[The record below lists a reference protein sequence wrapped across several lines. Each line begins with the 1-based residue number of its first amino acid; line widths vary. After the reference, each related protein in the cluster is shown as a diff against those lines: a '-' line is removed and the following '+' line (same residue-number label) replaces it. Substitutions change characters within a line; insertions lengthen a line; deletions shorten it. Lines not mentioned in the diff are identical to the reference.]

1 MQESKGHRK
10 FDQQFK
16 EEAVRLVTEGGRS
29 VTEVAHGLGIHEN
42 LLHTWKR
49 KHKEDPAGSFPGKG
63 HLKPQDE
70 EFKRLQKENANLK
83 EDREILK
90 KAFGHLLKTPQMKYW
105 FMDQH
110 RSWHG
115 VQRMCRVIGASR
127 SGYYGWRRQP
137 QSKRHKDNEKIL
149 MEIKESH
156 KNSRRAY
163 GSPRITK
170 DIQARGTK
178 CSENR
183 VARLMKVHGIIAK
196 TKKKFKAT
204 TNSKHN
210 LPVAPNLLN
219 QNFVAE
225 KPNTVWVSDITYI
238 ATLEGWLYLAVI
250 LDLYSRQVVGWAMSD
265 RLTADFV
272 VKALYQAI
280 GRRRSASGCIL
291 HSDRGVQYASSDF
304 REVLKAYGFIQSMSR
319 KGNCYDNAVAESFF
333 HTLKT
338 EHVYDYRYETRT
350 EAIQSVFEYIEMFY
364 NRQRRHSAL
373 GYRSPVSFELEAMA
387 A

>member
-1 MQESKGHRK
+1 
-10 FDQQFK
+10 
-16 EEAVRLVTEGGRS
+16 
-29 VTEVAHGLGIHEN
+29 
-42 LLHTWKR
+42 
-49 KHKEDPAGSFPGKG
+49 
-63 HLKPQDE
+63 
-70 EFKRLQKENANLK
+70 
-83 EDREILK
+83 
-90 KAFGHLLKTPQMKYW
+90 MKYW
-105 FMDQH
+105 FIDQY
-110 RSWHG
+110 RSYHG
-115 VQRMCRVIGASR
+115 VQRMCRVIVASR
-127 SGYYGWRRQP
+127 SGYYGWKRQ
-137 QSKRHKDNEKIL
+137 QESKRQKENEKIL

-156 KNSRRAY
+156 KNSHKIY
-163 GSPRITK
+163 GSPRITE
-170 DIQARGTK
+170 DLQANGTK

-210 LPVAPNLLN
+210 LPIAENLLN
-219 QNFVAE
+219 QDFAAE

-238 ATLEGWLYLAVI
+238 WTLEGWLYLAVI

-265 RLTADFV
+265 KLTADFV
-272 VKALYQAI
+272 IKALHQAI
-280 GRRRSASGCIL
+280 GKRNPVRGCIF
-291 HSDRGVQYASSDF
+291 HSDRGVQYASADF
-304 REVLKAYGFIQSMSR
+304 RDVLNSHGFIQSMSR

-338 EHVYDYRYETRT
+338 EHVYDYRYETRA
-350 EAIQSVFEYIEMFY
+350 EATQSVFEYIEMFY

>member
-1 MQESKGHRK
+1 
-10 FDQQFK
+10 
-16 EEAVRLVTEGGRS
+16 
-29 VTEVAHGLGIHEN
+29 
-42 LLHTWKR
+42 
-49 KHKEDPAGSFPGKG
+49 
-63 HLKPQDE
+63 
-70 EFKRLQKENANLK
+70 
-83 EDREILK
+83 
-90 KAFGHLLKTPQMKYW
+90 MKYW
-105 FMDQH
+105 FMDQY

-127 SGYYGWRRQP
+127 SGYYRWRRQP
-137 QSKRHKDNEKIL
+137 QSKRQKENEKIL

-156 KNSRRAY
+156 KNSRRVY

-170 DIQARGTK
+170 DLQARGTK

-183 VARLMKVHGIIAK
+183 VARLMKIHGIIAK
-196 TKKKFKAT
+196 AKKKFKAT

-210 LPVAPNLLN
+210 LTVAENLLN
-219 QNFVAE
+219 QNFVAD

-238 ATLEGWLYLAVI
+238 PTLEGWLYLIVI

-265 RLTADFV
+265 RLTSGFA
-272 VKALYQAI
+272 VKSLYQAI
-280 GRRRSASGCIL
+280 GRRQPASGCIL
-291 HSDRGVQYASSDF
+291 HSDRGVQYASADF
-304 REVLKAYGFIQSMSR
+304 RDVLKAYGFIQSMSR
-319 KGNCYDNAVAESFF
+319 KSNCYDNAVAESFF

-338 EHVYDYRYETRT
+338 EHVYDYRYKART

-364 NRQRRHSAL
+364 NRHRRHSAL

>member
-1 MQESKGHRK
+1 
-10 FDQQFK
+10 
-16 EEAVRLVTEGGRS
+16 
-29 VTEVAHGLGIHEN
+29 
-42 LLHTWKR
+42 
-49 KHKEDPAGSFPGKG
+49 
-63 HLKPQDE
+63 
-70 EFKRLQKENANLK
+70 
-83 EDREILK
+83 
-90 KAFGHLLKTPQMKYW
+90 MKYW

-110 RSWHG
+110 RSSHG

-127 SGYYGWRRQP
+127 SGYYEWKRQP
-137 QSKRHKDNEKIL
+137 RSKRQKENEKIL

-163 GSPRITK
+163 GSPRITE
-170 DIQARGTK
+170 DLQAKGMR

-183 VARLMKVHGIIAK
+183 VARLMKIHGIAGK
-196 TKKKFKAT
+196 AKKKFKAT

-210 LPVAPNLLN
+210 LLVAENLLS
-219 QNFVAE
+219 QNFVAD

-238 ATLEGWLYLAVI
+238 ATLEGWLYLVI
-250 LDLYSRQVVGWAMSD
+250 IMDLYSRQVVGWAISD
-265 RLTADFV
+265 RLTSGFV

-280 GRRRSASGCIL
+280 GRRKPSLRCIF
-291 HSDRGVQYASSDF
+291 HSDRGIQYASADF
-304 REVLKAYGFIQSMSR
+304 RKALRTYGFIQSMSR

-338 EHVYDYRYETRT
+338 EHVYDYRYETRA
-350 EAIQSVFEYIEMFY
+350 EAIQSVFEYVEMFY

>member
-1 MQESKGHRK
+1 
-10 FDQQFK
+10 
-16 EEAVRLVTEGGRS
+16 
-29 VTEVAHGLGIHEN
+29 
-42 LLHTWKR
+42 
-49 KHKEDPAGSFPGKG
+49 
-63 HLKPQDE
+63 
-70 EFKRLQKENANLK
+70 
-83 EDREILK
+83 
-90 KAFGHLLKTPQMKYW
+90 MKYW

-110 RSWHG
+110 CSSHG
-115 VQRMCRVIGASR
+115 VQKMCRVIGASR

-137 QSKRHKDNEKIL
+137 QSKRQKDNEKIL
-149 MEIKESH
+149 MEIRESH

-163 GSPRITK
+163 GSPRITE
-170 DIQARGTK
+170 DLQAKGMR

-183 VARLMKVHGIIAK
+183 VARLMKVHGIVGKA
-196 TKKKFKAT
+196 KKKFKAT

-210 LPVAPNLLN
+210 LPVAENLLN
-219 QNFVAE
+219 QNFVTE
-225 KPNTVWVSDITYI
+225 KPNTVWASDITYI
-238 ATLEGWLYLAVI
+238 QTLEGWLYLIVI

-280 GRRRSASGCIL
+280 GRRRPASGCIL
-291 HSDRGVQYASSDF
+291 HSDRGVQYASTDF
-304 REVLKAYGFIQSMSR
+304 RNVLKAYGFIQSMSR

-338 EHVYDYRYETRT
+338 EHVYEYRYETRA
-350 EAIQSVFEYIEMFY
+350 EAMQSIFEYIEMFY

-373 GYRSPVSFELEAMA
+373 GYRSPVSFELEVMA